1 MINLN
6 LNQQLFHN
14 PYFISHNFL
23 LKQSFKTTLTI
34 AIPLI
39 LGNLTQVAYGL
50 IDTAMIGSLGY
61 KHLAAASL
69 VVNVIAIPLVI
80 GIGLIMSITPLV
92 AIANG
97 QNNHHKASHILFNGW
112 MLSIVSGVVL
122 AIIVNIV
129 SLFLPNMGQ
138 DAEVAALAKNY
149 LIIMGYSMIPMMV
162 FSACKNFSDGLQ
174 YTQTAMT
181 LSILSLPL
189 NAFLCWV
196 FIYGHCGLPAM
207 GISGAG
213 LATLISRS
221 VLAIAMIIV
230 VTKHKVFV
238 PFISHRKEAWRL
250 KSETIKE
257 MLGIGIPSSLQ
268 YCMEAGAFSISG
280 IMVGWLGAVPQAAHQ
295 IALNCA
301 STTFM
306 IALGFSMAG
315 SIRISD
321 AFGKEQFQELAQI
334 GKSTALAGL
343 AYGIIAALFMI
354 ILGDY
359 LPYVFT
365 QDIVV
370 IPTAK
375 MLLVFAAIFQVSDA
389 TQAIGVGLCRGVKD
403 VVRPTVYVAIAYW
416 GIGIPV
422 GYLLAFPYHFGV
434 TGIWIGFVVGLSFSA
449 VLLNY
454 RFFKNLKKISAKAV
468 AVKDTSN

>member
-1 MINLN
+1 M
-6 LNQQLFHN
+6 
-14 PYFISHNFL
+14 
-23 LKQSFKTTLTI
+23 KQSFRITLSI

-50 IDTAMIGSLGY
+50 IDTAMIGALGY
-61 KHLAAASL
+61 KQLAAASL
-69 VVNVIAIPLVI
+69 VVNVTAIPLVI
-80 GIGLIMSITPLV
+80 GIGLIMSVTPLV

-112 MLSIVSGVVL
+112 LLSIVSGIAL
-122 AIIVNIV
+122 AVIVHFI
-129 SLFLPNMGQ
+129 SIFLPQMGQ
-138 DAEVAALAKNY
+138 DPEVAALAKNY
-149 LIIMGYSMIPMMV
+149 MIIMGYSLIPMMV

-181 LSILSLPL
+181 LSLLSLPL
-189 NAFLCWV
+189 NALLCWI
-196 FIYGHCGLPAM
+196 FIYGHWGFPAM

-213 LATLISRS
+213 LATLVSRS
-221 VLAIAMIIV
+221 VLAIAMIVV
-230 VTKHKVFV
+230 VTKHKVFE
-238 PFISHRKEAWRL
+238 PFISHRKEAWQLR
-250 KSETIKE
+250 SATIKE

-268 YCMEAGAFSISG
+268 YSMEAGAFSVSG

-306 IALGFSMAG
+306 VALGFSMAG

-321 AFGKEQFQELAQI
+321 AFGKGQLQELKLI
-334 GKSTALAGL
+334 GRSTAFTGL
-343 AYGIIAALFMI
+343 VYGILAALFMV
-354 ILGDY
+354 LSGDY

-365 QDIVV
+365 RDIVV

-403 VVRPTVYVAIAYW
+403 VLRPTIYVAIAYW

-422 GYLLAFPYHFGV
+422 GYLLAFPMKMGV
-434 TGIWIGFVVGLSFSA
+434 SGIWIGFVTGLTFSA
-449 VLLNY
+449 ILLNF
-454 RFFKNLKKISAKAV
+454 RFFKNLK
-468 AVKDTSN
+468 DCYE

>member
-1 MINLN
+1 MK
-6 LNQQLFHN
+6 H
-14 PYFISHNFL
+14 
-23 LKQSFKTTLTI
+23 SFKITLSI

-61 KHLAAASL
+61 KQLAAASL
-69 VVNVIAIPLVI
+69 VVNVIAIPLVV
-80 GIGLIMSITPLV
+80 GIGLIMSVTPLV

-97 QNNHHKASHILFNGW
+97 QNNHQKASHILFNGW
-112 MLSIVSGVVL
+112 MLSIVSGIAL
-122 AIIVNIV
+122 AVIVHLV
-129 SLFLPNMGQ
+129 SVFLPQMGQ
-138 DAEVAALAKNY
+138 DPEVAALAKNY
-149 LIIMGYSMIPMMV
+149 MIIMGYSLIPMMI

-181 LSILSLPL
+181 LSLLSLPL
-189 NAFLCWV
+189 NAFLCWL

-213 LATLISRS
+213 LATLISRLL
-221 VLAIAMIIV
+221 LAIAMIVV
-230 VTKHKVFV
+230 VTKHKVFE
-238 PFISHRKEAWRL
+238 PFISHRKEAWQLR
-250 KSETIKE
+250 SATIKE

-268 YCMEAGAFSISG
+268 YSMESGAFSVSG

-306 IALGFSMAG
+306 VALGFSMAG

-321 AFGKEQFQELAQI
+321 AYGKGELNQLKLV
-334 GKSTALAGL
+334 GRSTALTGL
-343 AYGIIAALFMI
+343 VYGILAALFMVL
-354 ILGDY
+354 LGDY

-365 QDIVV
+365 RDTVV

-403 VVRPTVYVAIAYW
+403 VVRPTIYVAIAYW

-422 GYLLAFPYHFGV
+422 GYLLAFPMHLGV
-434 TGIWIGFVVGLSFSA
+434 TGIWTGFVTGLTFSA

-454 RFFKNLKKISAKAV
+454 RFFKTLKKLSFNKV
-468 AVKDTSN
+468 SSEF

>member
-1 MINLN
+1 M
-6 LNQQLFHN
+6 
-14 PYFISHNFL
+14 
-23 LKQSFKTTLTI
+23 KQSFRITLSI

-80 GIGLIMSITPLV
+80 GIGLIMSVTPLV

-97 QNNHHKASHILFNGW
+97 QNDHHKASHILFNGW
-112 MLSIVSGVVL
+112 MLSIVSGIVL
-122 AIIVNIV
+122 ALMVHLI
-129 SLFLPNMGQ
+129 SAFLPLMGQ
-138 DAEVAALAKNY
+138 EPEVSKLAKDY
-149 LIIMGYSMIPMMV
+149 MIIMGYSLIPMML

-181 LSILSLPL
+181 LSLLSLPL
-189 NAFLCWV
+189 NAFLCWLL
-196 FIYGHCGLPAM
+196 IYGHGGFPAM

-213 LATLISRS
+213 VATLISRS
-221 VLAIAMIIV
+221 VLAITMVVV
-230 VTKHKVFV
+230 VTKHKVFE
-238 PFISHRKEAWRL
+238 PFISHRQEAWRL
-250 KSETIKE
+250 RSATIKE
-257 MLGIGIPSSLQ
+257 MLGICIPSSLQ
-268 YCMEAGAFSISG
+268 YSMEAGAFSISG

-321 AFGKEQFQELAQI
+321 AFGKGAFNELKLI
-334 GKSTALAGL
+334 GRTTAFTGL
-343 AYGIIAALFMI
+343 MYGIIAALFMVL
-354 ILGDY
+354 LGDY

-365 QDIVV
+365 RDTIV

-403 VVRPTVYVAIAYW
+403 VVRPTIYVAIAYW

-422 GYLLAFPYHFGV
+422 GYLLAFPLHFGV
-434 TGIWIGFVVGLSFSA
+434 AGIWTGFVTGLTFSA
-449 VLLNY
+449 ILLNY
-454 RFFKNLKKISAKAV
+454 RFFRNLKKISM
-468 AVKDTSN
+468 S